1 MAEPSSSFVTPSG
14 WFPPPELTPTL
25 GPLSDTAPMPENWM
39 LWAMMPPPPPPPPPP
54 SGSLPTAR
62 SEPSSEA
69 QSRHEPQALPGAPPP
84 FDALL
89 LPGAQPPF
97 DAQSPL
103 DSQPQLNV
111 QPSWNY
117 QNPASW
123 YWRQSPDNFPQHQNP
138 HNPPA
143 KRPFFPRKHDANFN
157 DFNFPPNKKQK
168 KKKRKE
174 PVFHY
179 FCDTCDRGFKNQ
191 EKYDKHMSE
200 HTKCPEV
207 DCSFTA
213 HEKIVQFHWK
223 NMHAPGMKKIKL
235 DTPEEIAR
243 WREERRKNYP
253 TLANIE
259 RKNKL
264 KLEKEKRGAVLIT
277 TQYGKMRGMS
287 RHSQVAEVRSPGKH
301 HRWKNVRGGHKTA
314 TESSSSSCKSKSEG
328 PLEANADPLGI
339 LANNDSESDKEDKP
353 HSTVIPK
360 EVTPALCSLMNSYG
374 SLSGSESEPEET
386 PIKKEE
392 DFTENHVLGCTLE
405 SPSQPVTV
413 PVTEAK
419 PSQPVTEAKP
429 KSPRKSF
436 NKTHPKQKK
445 HHNYQTLF
453 QPRTHHPNL
462 LEMLLAPDIRH
473 ERNVI
478 LQCVRYIIKKDFF
491 GLNTDSVKTEDRL
504 MSDVSACITE
514 AVK

>member
-1 MAEPSSSFVTPSG
+1 MAEPGGSFASPSG

-25 GPLSDTAPMPENWM
+25 GPLRDTVPMQNNWM
-39 LWAMMPPPPPPPPPP
+39 LWAAMPPPPPPP
-54 SGSLPTAR
+54 SSSHSTVG
-62 SEPSSEA
+62 SEPSSA
-69 QSRHEPQALPGAPPP
+69 APVHPGAPPP

-89 LPGAQPPF
+89 LPGAQAPF
-97 DAQSPL
+97 DAQPPL
-103 DSQPQLNV
+103 DSQPQLSV

-117 QNPASW
+117 QASSSW
-123 YWRQSPDNFPQHQNP
+123 YWRSSPDAFPQHQQP
-138 HNPPA
+138 HNPV
-143 KRPFFPRKHDANFN
+143 KRTFPPRNYDANFN
-157 DFNFPPNKKQK
+157 DFNPNRKQK
-168 KKKRKE
+168 KKKKKE

-191 EKYDKHMSE
+191 EKYDQHMSE

-259 RKNKL
+259 RKKKL
-264 KLEKEKRGAVLIT
+264 KLEKEKTGAVLTT
-277 TQYGKMRGMS
+277 TQYGKMKGMS
-287 RHSQVAEVRSPGKH
+287 RHSQMAEIRSPGKH
-301 HRWKNVRGGHKTA
+301 HRWKDSRSGPAPAIGSGSP
-314 TESSSSSCKSKSEG
+314 SSDSKREG
-328 PLEANADPLGI
+328 LPEVNADPLGV

-353 HSTVIPK
+353 LSTVIPK
-360 EVTPALCSLMNSYG
+360 EVTPALCSLMSNYG
-374 SLSGSESEPEET
+374 SLSGSDSEPEET
-386 PIKKEE
+386 PIKTEAE
-392 DFTENHVLGCTLE
+392 VLTENQVLLNSAQDSPTPHVNMTARNFPE
-405 SPSQPVTV
+405 V
-413 PVTEAK
+413 
-419 PSQPVTEAKP
+419 KP

-436 NKTHPKQKK
+436 SKTNCKQKK
-445 HHNYQTLF
+445 HQNYQTLF
-453 QPRTHHPNL
+453 KPRTHHPNL

-491 GLNTDSVKTEDRL
+491 GLNTTSVETEAEPV
-504 MSDVSACITE
+504 SDVSVCKTE
-514 AVK
+514 PCETAPSSS